1 MEILD
6 EIIAMNALSAELN
19 PDWPESDYIFLSKE
33 GKPIQRNAFN
43 VSLQKANARLKKPIK
58 KHLSSHIFRHTLVST
73 LAESNVPLKAIMD
86 RVGHKDARTTSQI
99 YTHVTK
105 SMEQAVLDALDTV
118 ALNRK

>member
-1 MEILD
+1 MARDFIRRF
-6 EIIAMNALSAELN
+6 N
-19 PDWPESDYIFLSKE
+19 PPKSGGLFL
-33 GKPIQRNAFN
+33 
-43 VSLQKANARLKKPIK
+43 
-58 KHLSSHIFRHTLVST
+58 LSSHIFRHTLVST